1 MYEYISGRLVS
12 KRNEM
17 LVIDCGGIGYQLH
30 VPSSTIGRL
39 PQIGERV
46 KLLTHFHSN
55 DRGLH
60 QLFGFSTEA
69 ERDIFLSLKGVTKVG
84 PKLALAILSAIP
96 ADQFP
101 DILAGEDVK
110 RLTSVPGVGKKTA
123 QQIVLDLKNKLP
135 QLVEEAETP
144 RVADEAVLALESLG
158 YSRYEVRKILDKL
171 TERHGQDRIS
181 EMETEDLIR
190 EALQIA

>member
-12 KRNEM
+12 KRSEM
-17 LVIDCGGIGYQLH
+17 LVIDCGGVGYQLH
-30 VPSSTIGRL
+30 VPASTIGRL
-39 PQIGERV
+39 PQIGESV

-69 ERDIFLSLKGVTKVG
+69 ERDIFLSLKSVTKVG

-101 DILAGEDVK
+101 EILAGEDVK

-123 QQIVLDLKNKLP
+123 QQIILDLKNKLP
-135 QLVEEAETP
+135 QLIEEATAP
-144 RVADEAVLALESLG
+144 RASDEAVLALESLG
-158 YSRYEVRKILDKL
+158 YSRYEVKKIVDKL
-171 TERHGQDRIS
+171 TEKHGQQRIA
-181 EMETEDLIR
+181 EMETEDFIR
-190 EALQIA
+190 EALQLS